1 MTNEPYIKKY
11 DQNGQVSNPIK
22 GNYSTGFPNRIERRQ
37 HLNETRFMGN
47 TKGVCLTV
55 VKIGKYLRIRQPEI
69 DKDGNPKLIDHYLL
83 Q

>member
-1 MTNEPYIKKY
+1 MKNEPYVKHY
-11 DQNGQVSNPIK
+11 DENGQVSNPIK
-22 GNYSTGFPNRIERRQ
+22 GIYKSQFDNRRQRRQ

>member
-1 MTNEPYIKKY
+1 MKNEPYIKQY
-11 DQNGQVSNPIK
+11 DENGKIANPIEGIIIPK
-22 GNYSTGFPNRIERRQ
+22 FPNRRERRQ

-69 DKDGNPKLIDHYLL
+69 DKSGKPKLIDHYLL